1 VDTDGTDLDQ
11 LTSGGRIWGDPHYR
25 PDGSRVLM
33 HSYDDGKGRSRGI
46 RGNLFTIRPDGTGIK
61 QLTDSGRDQVFFSPD
76 WSPDGSQITFVHFQ
90 FGDDHLEIQ
99 VMDADATNATTVAD
113 CPVDRFCDVPSWRA
127 AA

>member
-1 VDTDGTDLDQ
+1 MSGQARAGRAPHGCGGRDETGFRASIWAVDTDGTDLDQ

-61 QLTDSGRDQVFFSPD
+61 
-76 WSPDGSQITFVHFQ
+76 
-90 FGDDHLEIQ
+90 
-99 VMDADATNATTVAD
+99 
-113 CPVDRFCDVPSWRA
+113 
-127 AA
+127 